1 MKTYKLY
8 IGGKWVAASTKET
21 FQSKNPVNPS
31 DILGIFQKA
40 SRADIEKAVRVAEK
54 AFTSWSQVPAPKR
67 GDILLRVAALLR
79 KEKQRLGALVTR
91 EMGKQFT
98 EGLADVQEAIDTA
111 EYMAGEGR
119 RLFGY
124 TTPSELPN
132 KFCMTVR
139 RPLGVVAL
147 ITPWNFP
154 IAIPAWKIFPALI
167 CGNTCVFKPSSDT
180 PLCALEFVQLLEKAG
195 VPSGVVNVITGTGEE
210 VGEALVTHPRIRAV
224 SFTGSRAVGEFVTKH
239 AGTKKVG
246 LEMGGKNAIIVM
258 EDANLTLAVE
268 GVLWGAFGTTG
279 QRCTAASRV
288 IIQKKVRYKFEAM
301 LLKELKKLTIGDGMT
316 CNIGPLVNQAALEK
330 TERYVALGKK
340 EGAKLL
346 CGGQRV
352 KGKKGYFFAPTIFTH
367 VDSGMRIA
375 QEEIFGPVLSI
386 LSFETL
392 ADACAIANNIDYG
405 LSSAIY
411 TKDIHNA
418 FVAIEA
424 LETGITYV
432 NSSTIG
438 AEVHLP
444 FGGVKGTGNGTR
456 EAGILGIDE
465 FSEVKTVYIDYSG
478 RLQKAQI
485 DEFVIKS

>member
-8 IGGKWVAASTKET
+8 IGGKWVNASTKET
-21 FQSKNPVNPS
+21 FLSRNPANPS
-31 DILGIFQKA
+31 DVLGIFQEA
-40 SRADIEKAVRVAEK
+40 SRADIEKAVRVAEE
-54 AFTSWSQVPAPKR
+54 AFISWSKVPAPKR
-67 GDILLRVAALLR
+67 GDILFRVAALLR
-79 KEKQRLGALVTR
+79 KEKQRLGALVTH
-91 EMGKQFT
+91 EMGKQIT

-124 TTPSELPN
+124 TTPSELSQ
-132 KFCMTVR
+132 KVCMTVR

-167 CGNTCVFKPSSDT
+167 CGNTCLFKPSSDT
-180 PLCALEFVQLLEKAG
+180 PLCAFEFVQLLEKAG
-195 VPSGVVNVITGTGEE
+195 VPAGVVNVITGSGDA
-210 VGEALVTHPRIRAV
+210 VGEIVVTHPRIRAV
-224 SFTGSRAVGEFVTKH
+224 SFTGSRAVGEFFTKH

-246 LEMGGKNAIIVM
+246 LEMGGKNAIIIM
-258 EDANLTLAVE
+258 DDANVNLAVE

-288 IIQKKVRYKFEAM
+288 LIQKKVQQKFEAL
-301 LLKELKKLTIGDGMT
+301 LLKELKKLKIGDGMT
-316 CNIGPLVNQAALEK
+316 CDIGPLINQTALEK
-330 TERYVALGKK
+330 TEMYVALGKK

-346 CGGQRV
+346 CGGQRI
-352 KGKKGYFFAPTIFTH
+352 KKKKGNFYAPTIFTN
-367 VDSGMRIA
+367 VASGMRIA

-411 TKDIHNA
+411 TNDIHNA

-465 FSEVKTVYIDYSG
+465 FSEVKTIYVDYSG

-485 DEFVIKS
+485 DEFVMK